1 MSYNES
7 VDHLVTT
14 MKANPNASN
23 TEFDAK
29 VILYPKVKVEL
40 EEWEIS
46 IIVDAL
52 QKERTTYSFRK
63 PKEAQIK
70 SIEQTLALAL
80 AHHEI
85 TILKNSK

>member
-1 MSYNES
+1 MTYNES
-7 VDHLVTT
+7 VDHLVST
-14 MKANPNASN
+14 MKANPNATNS
-23 TEFDAK
+23 ELDAK

-52 QKERTTYSFRK
+52 QKERTTYSFNK
-63 PKEAQIK
+63 PNEPKIK

-85 TILKNSK
+85 AILKNSK

>member
-14 MKANPNASN
+14 MKANPNATNS
-23 TEFDAK
+23 ELDAK

-40 EEWEIS
+40 EEWEVS

-52 QKERTTYSFRK
+52 QKERTTYSFNK
-63 PKEAQIK
+63 PNEPKIK

-85 TILKNSK
+85 AILKNSK